1 MRIRPI
7 AYRVLY
13 FGFLIISC
21 QQSMNMYQYIAAPK
35 ATPGAIHADSYITVT
50 TVAVTTNPAPI
61 KFPVLKLFTFVN
73 YSTVTDLARFL
84 G

>member
-1 MRIRPI
+1 MDVRIKPS

-13 FGFLIISC
+13 FGFFIISC

-35 ATPGAIHADSYITVT
+35 ATPAAIHADSYITVT

-73 YSTVTDLARFL
+73 YSTVTD
-84 G
+84 